1 MKLTRQNILDLNPC
15 REGLVFARS
24 HDFDAVKIYQTCP
37 RGDWLIWLL
46 RRTNTITKPQA
57 VLLAVTCAEHVLEIF
72 EKKYPGEKR
81 PRLAIDSVKN
91 WLANPTDENRK
102 TCRTNSADAADAAA
116 AYVAAYV
123 AAYDA
128 AAYAAD
134 AAADAADAAA
144 AYGAAYVAAYDA
156 AAYAAAAAAAYVAAY
171 VAAYD
176 AAAYAAAAAADAA
189 YAADDAAYAADD
201 AAAYAAYAA
210 ADAAART
217 EECQWQADK
226 IREIIPCP
234 FEN

>member
-15 REGLVFARS
+15 REGLDFAKKC
-24 HDFDAVKIYQTCP
+24 DFDAVKIYNTCH
-37 RGDWLIWLL
+37 RGDWLIWFL

-72 EKKYPGEKR
+72 EKKYPGDKR

-91 WLANPTDENRK
+91 WLANPTEENRK
-102 TCRTNSADAADAAA
+102 ACRI
-116 AYVAAYV
+116 
-123 AAYDA
+123 

-134 AAADAADAAA
+134 TS
-144 AYGAAYVAAYDA
+144 
-156 AAYAAAAAAAYVAAY
+156 
-171 VAAYD
+171 
-176 AAAYAAAAAADAA
+176 
-189 YAADDAAYAADD
+189 

-210 ADAAART
+210 AAAAYAAAADAASYAADAAADARLG
-217 EECQWQADK
+217 ERQWQADK

>member
-72 EKKYPGEKR
+72 EKKYPGDKR

-91 WLANPTDENRK
+91 WLANPTEENRK
-102 TCRTNSADAADAAA
+102 TCRIAADAAA
-116 AYVAAYV
+116 YAAADAAYTAAYV
-123 AAYDA
+123 A
-128 AAYAAD
+128 AAD
-134 AAADAADAAA
+134 AAADAAYAAYAADAADA
-144 AYGAAYVAAYDA
+144 AYTAASAAYTAAS
-156 AAYAAAAAAAYVAAY
+156 AAYAAAAYTAAA
-171 VAAYD
+171 
-176 AAAYAAAAAADAA
+176 AA
-189 YAADDAAYAADD
+189 YAADDAA
-201 AAAYAAYAA
+201 
-210 ADAAART
+210 RT
-217 EECQWQADK
+217 EEYQWQANK
-226 IREIIPCP
+226 IREIVPCP

>member
-57 VLLAVTCAEHVLEIF
+57 VLMAVTCAEHVLEIF

-102 TCRTNSADAADAAA
+102 TCRIAADAAA
-116 AYVAAYV
+116 YAAADAAYTAAYV
-123 AAYDA
+123 A
-128 AAYAAD
+128 AAD
-134 AAADAADAAA
+134 AAADAADP
-144 AYGAAYVAAYDA
+144 DA
-156 AAYAAAAAAAYVAAY
+156 
-171 VAAYD
+171 
-176 AAAYAAAAAADAA
+176 
-189 YAADDAAYAADD
+189 
-201 AAAYAAYAA
+201 
-210 ADAAART
+210 RN
-217 EECQWQADK
+217 EERQWQADK
-226 IREIIPCP
+226 IREIVPCP

>member
-24 HDFDAVKIYQTCP
+24 HDFDAVKIYHTCP

-91 WLANPTDENRK
+91 WLANPTEENRK
-102 TCRTNSADAADAAA
+102 TCRIAA
-116 AYVAAYV
+116 
-123 AAYDA
+123 
-128 AAYAAD
+128 
-134 AAADAADAAA
+134 
-144 AYGAAYVAAYDA
+144 DA
-156 AAYAAAAAAAYVAAY
+156 AAYAAADAAYTAASAAY
-171 VAAYD
+171 TAAS
-176 AAAYAAAAAADAA
+176 AAYAAAAYTAAAAA
-189 YAADDAAYAADD
+189 YAADDAA
-201 AAAYAAYAA
+201 
-210 ADAAART
+210 RT
-217 EECQWQADK
+217 EEYQWQANK
-226 IREIIPCP
+226 IREIVPCP

>member
-102 TCRTNSADAADAAA
+102 TCRTNSAAAA
-116 AYVAAYV
+116 A
-123 AAYDA
+123 
-128 AAYAAD
+128 AD
-134 AAADAADAAA
+134 D
-144 AYGAAYVAAYDA
+144 
-156 AAYAAAAAAAYVAAY
+156 AAAAAYVAAY